1 MDSRERIKYVVGIG
15 VLFMT
20 GLMGGNIIWTSI
32 EIALFYSILEFFE
45 GGGRPPR
52 GTKQKRLLCLDFF

>member
-1 MDSRERIKYVVGIG
+1 MDSRERIKYIVGIG

-45 GGGRPPR
+45 GGGQPPR
-52 GTKQKRLLCLDFF
+52 GT

>member
-20 GLMGGNIIWTSI
+20 GLLGGNIMWTSI
-32 EIALFYSILEFFE
+32 EIGLFYSILEFFE
-45 GGGRPPR
+45 GGGHPPR
-52 GTKQKRLLCLDFF
+52 GT